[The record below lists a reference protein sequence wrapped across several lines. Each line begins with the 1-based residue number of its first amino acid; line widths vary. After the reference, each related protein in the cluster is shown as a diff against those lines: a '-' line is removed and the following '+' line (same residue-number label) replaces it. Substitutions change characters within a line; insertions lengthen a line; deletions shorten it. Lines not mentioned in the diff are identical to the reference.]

1 MKIIKIY
8 KLNMKANI
16 DGNTLLLKC
25 VELLLDIINNQ
36 TKFYTFK
43 EQDNSI
49 NIKSFDEDISFYRRI
64 MNDFSSLSS
73 VAKKKKNISENYKAL
88 PKIVIRNTY
97 IYLNFIKSLIKIND
111 KSNIAL
117 YKDKKIKL
125 DIIILFGYF
134 MNKHSKRIVYSP
146 EYFFLSIKEVEKA
159 YNFKCCISSTPFD
172 ENWKNKAKEL
182 IKELEKD
189 IINQIELT
197 FEFLYNYYNE
207 NNRFEEL
214 DQICSIKKSFEE
226 DRLTKSIKDLEQK
239 YILNS
244 VYINEYL
251 TVQIKQKGIMEDDS
265 NFSSKKEEFQNYIFY
280 SEILKIDLNNVENA
294 MNILDFYSKK
304 EGFNKE
310 MNIDNEFQEYQNNI
324 KLVINEEFQKGD
336 YTKLLQQILG
346 QKEFHQKLRE
356 ILESK
361 SVKDYLENKQNFI
374 NGDFDVQFVND
385 NCICDDYIKKGYNE
399 FINSFKNDITY
410 LKDLI
415 IIKFLPKNIRAF
427 VCPYM
432 RIALNPLFIEISD
445 LLKQDENA
453 LHEIIMA
460 YLIIVLVHEVVYLS
474 KFFNTNEQTLSI
486 NNSPSTQK
494 NREGGLTFI
503 NYLFG
508 IPIINSINIEQSKKI
523 NDEKNWD
530 NIDILK
536 KIFEKENKIKND
548 EEAKVKSKFFIKFY
562 DTNFENEM
570 EDNELDNDSW
580 LDID

>member
-1 MKIIKIY
+1 
-8 KLNMKANI
+8 
-16 DGNTLLLKC
+16 
-25 VELLLDIINNQ
+25 
-36 TKFYTFK
+36 
-43 EQDNSI
+43 
-49 NIKSFDEDISFYRRI
+49 
-64 MNDFSSLSS
+64 
-73 VAKKKKNISENYKAL
+73 
-88 PKIVIRNTY
+88 
-97 IYLNFIKSLIKIND
+97 
-111 KSNIAL
+111 
-117 YKDKKIKL
+117 
-125 DIIILFGYF
+125 
-134 MNKHSKRIVYSP
+134 
-146 EYFFLSIKEVEKA
+146 
-159 YNFKCCISSTPFD
+159 
-172 ENWKNKAKEL
+172 
-182 IKELEKD
+182 
-189 IINQIELT
+189 
-197 FEFLYNYYNE
+197 
-207 NNRFEEL
+207 
-214 DQICSIKKSFEE
+214 
-226 DRLTKSIKDLEQK
+226 
-239 YILNS
+239 
-244 VYINEYL
+244 
-251 TVQIKQKGIMEDDS
+251 
-265 NFSSKKEEFQNYIFY
+265 
-280 SEILKIDLNNVENA
+280 
-294 MNILDFYSKK
+294 
-304 EGFNKE
+304 

-385 NCICDDYIKKGYNE
+385 NCICDDYLKKGYNE

-460 YLIIVLVHEVVYLS
+460 YLIIVLVHEVVYLL

-508 IPIINSINIEQSKKI
+508 IPIINSINIEQSMKI

-570 EDNELDNDSW
+570 EDNKLDNDSW